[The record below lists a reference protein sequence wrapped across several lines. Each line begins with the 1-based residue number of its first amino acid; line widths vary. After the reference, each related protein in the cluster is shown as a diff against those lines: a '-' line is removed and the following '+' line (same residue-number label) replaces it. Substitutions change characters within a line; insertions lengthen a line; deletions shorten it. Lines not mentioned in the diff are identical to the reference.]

1 MVDILNLALPYF
13 GLIFIGFAC
22 GKTRG
27 LPESGLAWMNFFLL
41 YVSLPA
47 LLFGIMSATPFSEL
61 NNPPFLIATTLATVS
76 AFVMAMVT
84 GRFIGELSLRKA
96 TMAGLAGAYGNIGYM
111 GPGLALAVLGSKAAA
126 PTALIF
132 CCDSIFLFSIVPLL
146 IALTDREHPSMLH
159 AIGVAAKQIVM
170 NPLIMSAVAGAL
182 AAALHIQLP
191 VAIGKTLLFLQNA
204 AAPTALIFCCDSIFL
219 FTIVPLLMALTDRE
233 HPSFLHA
240 IGLAARQ
247 IVLNPL
253 IMSAVL
259 GALVAAF
266 HIPLPTALDRTLLFL
281 QNAAAPTAL
290 FVLGVTVALRPFDR
304 VPWEVPGVIAIKLLV
319 HPLIVFGL
327 MLLFGPFAQPWAATA
342 VLMAALPPA
351 LNVFVIARQNNTW
364 IEPASAAVLIG
375 TFASVVTLTSV
386 MWFIQSGRLV
396 FP

>member
-47 LLFGIMSATPFSEL
+47 LLFRIMSETPFSEL

-76 AFVMAMVT
+76 AFVLAMVT
-84 GRFIGELSLRKA
+84 GRIIGELSLRKA

-111 GPGLALAVLGSKAAA
+111 GPGLALAVLG
-126 PTALIF
+126 
-132 CCDSIFLFSIVPLL
+132 
-146 IALTDREHPSMLH
+146 
-159 AIGVAAKQIVM
+159 AK
-170 NPLIMSAVAGAL
+170 
-182 AAALHIQLP
+182 
-191 VAIGKTLLFLQNA
+191 A

-219 FTIVPLLMALTDRE
+219 FTIVPLLMALSDRK
-233 HPSFLHA
+233 HPSLLYA
-240 IGLAARQ
+240 IGIAARQ

-253 IMSAVL
+253 IMSAAA
-259 GALVAAF
+259 GALVAAL
-266 HIPLPTALDRTLLFL
+266 HIQVPVAVDRTLLFL

-304 VPWEVPGVIAIKLLV
+304 VPWEVPGVIVIKLLI

-351 LNVFVIARQNNTW
+351 LNVFVIARQYSTW
-364 IEPASAAVLIG
+364 IEPASVAVLIG

>member
-1 MVDILNLALPYF
+1 MADILNLALPYF

-47 LLFGIMSATPFSEL
+47 LLFRIMSETPFSEL

-76 AFVMAMVT
+76 AFVLAMVS
-84 GRFIGELSLRKA
+84 GRIIGDLSLRKA

-111 GPGLALAVLGSKAAA
+111 GPGLALAVLG
-126 PTALIF
+126 
-132 CCDSIFLFSIVPLL
+132 
-146 IALTDREHPSMLH
+146 
-159 AIGVAAKQIVM
+159 AK
-170 NPLIMSAVAGAL
+170 
-182 AAALHIQLP
+182 
-191 VAIGKTLLFLQNA
+191 A

-233 HPSFLHA
+233 HKSFVHA
-240 IGLAARQ
+240 IGIAARQ

-266 HIPLPTALDRTLLFL
+266 HVPLPTALDRTLLFL

-304 VPWEVPGVIAIKLLV
+304 VPWEVPGVIAIKLLI

-364 IEPASAAVLIG
+364 IEPASVAVLIG
-375 TFASVVTLTSV
+375 TFASVITLTSV

>member
-1 MVDILNLALPYF
+1 MADVLNLALPYF

-47 LLFGIMSATPFSEL
+47 LLFRIMSETPFSEL
-61 NNPPFLIATTLATVS
+61 NNPPFLVATTLATVS
-76 AFVMAMVT
+76 AFFLAMVA

-96 TMAGLAGAYGNIGYM
+96 TIAGLAGAYGNIGYM

-146 IALTDREHPSMLH
+146 IALTDRDHPSILH
-159 AIGVAAKQIVM
+159 AIGIAVRQIVM

-182 AAALHIQLP
+182 VAALHIQLP
-191 VAIGKTLLFLQNA
+191 VAVDKTL
-204 AAPTALIFCCDSIFL
+204 
-219 FTIVPLLMALTDRE
+219 V
-233 HPSFLHA
+233 
-240 IGLAARQ
+240 
-247 IVLNPL
+247 
-253 IMSAVL
+253 
-259 GALVAAF
+259 
-266 HIPLPTALDRTLLFL
+266 FL

-304 VPWEVPGVIAIKLLV
+304 VPWEVPGVIAIKLLI

-364 IEPASAAVLIG
+364 VEPASVAVLIG

>member
-47 LLFGIMSATPFSEL
+47 LLFRIMSETPFSEL

-76 AFVMAMVT
+76 AFLIAMVS
-84 GRFIGELSLRKA
+84 GRFVGELSLRKA

-111 GPGLALAVLGSKAAA
+111 GPGLALAVLGAKAAA

-146 IALTDREHPSMLH
+146 
-159 AIGVAAKQIVM
+159 
-170 NPLIMSAVAGAL
+170 
-182 AAALHIQLP
+182 
-191 VAIGKTLLFLQNA
+191 
-204 AAPTALIFCCDSIFL
+204 
-219 FTIVPLLMALTDRE
+219 MALTDRE

-240 IGLAARQ
+240 IGVAVRQ

-253 IMSAVL
+253 IMSAAA
-259 GALVAAF
+259 GALAAALHIQLPVAV
-266 HIPLPTALDRTLLFL
+266 DKTLLFL

-304 VPWEVPGVIAIKLLV
+304 VPWEVPGVIAIKLLI

-351 LNVFVIARQNNTW
+351 LNVFVMARQNNTW
-364 IEPASAAVLIG
+364 IEPASVAVLIG

>member
-47 LLFGIMSATPFSEL
+47 LLFRIMSQTPFSEL

-76 AFVMAMVT
+76 AFVLAMAAA
-84 GRFIGELSLRKA
+84 RIIGELSLRKA

-111 GPGLALAVLGSKAAA
+111 GPGLALAVLG
-126 PTALIF
+126 
-132 CCDSIFLFSIVPLL
+132 
-146 IALTDREHPSMLH
+146 
-159 AIGVAAKQIVM
+159 AK
-170 NPLIMSAVAGAL
+170 
-182 AAALHIQLP
+182 
-191 VAIGKTLLFLQNA
+191 A

-304 VPWEVPGVIAIKLLV
+304 VPWEVPGVIAIKLLI
-319 HPLIVFGL
+319 HPLIVFSL

-364 IEPASAAVLIG
+364 IEPASVAVLIG

-386 MWFIQSGRLV
+386 MWFIQSGRLA